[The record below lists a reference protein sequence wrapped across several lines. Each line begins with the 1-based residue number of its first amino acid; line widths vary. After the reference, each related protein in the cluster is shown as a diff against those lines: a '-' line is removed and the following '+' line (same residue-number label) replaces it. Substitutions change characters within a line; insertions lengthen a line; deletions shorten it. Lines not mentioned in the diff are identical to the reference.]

1 MPTGLQ
7 GKQCKRQ
14 QNRISACTGSA
25 CWKALSCGNRV
36 LNQDV
41 SATHA
46 VATSWKLGIFFH
58 AKAHSMTHVKIDRL
72 APKNNASGWQW
83 RLERRC
89 GASDYRVEDECAGGG
104 LLQAGVAT
112 RAQVVGQYPGTD
124 TLTVK
129 PAREK
134 LEVPLPPMWHVMLKN
149 DDFTSFEFVMLML
162 MDLFGHSG
170 QGAEKIAEDVH
181 YQGVGCAGIFSKHIA
196 ETKADQVM
204 QLAACDGFPLKALID
219 RTL

>member
-1 MPTGLQ
+1 
-7 GKQCKRQ
+7 
-14 QNRISACTGSA
+14 
-25 CWKALSCGNRV
+25 
-36 LNQDV
+36 
-41 SATHA
+41 
-46 VATSWKLGIFFH
+46 
-58 AKAHSMTHVKIDRL
+58 MTQVKIDGL
-72 APKNNASGWQW
+72 AIKNNACGWPW
-83 RLERRC
+83 HLERRC

-129 PAREK
+129 PAQEK

-181 YQGVGCAGIFSKHIA
+181 YQGVGCAGIFSNDIA

-204 QLAACDGFPLKALID
+204 QLAAREGFPLKAFIY
-219 RTL
+219 RSCCAIGQT